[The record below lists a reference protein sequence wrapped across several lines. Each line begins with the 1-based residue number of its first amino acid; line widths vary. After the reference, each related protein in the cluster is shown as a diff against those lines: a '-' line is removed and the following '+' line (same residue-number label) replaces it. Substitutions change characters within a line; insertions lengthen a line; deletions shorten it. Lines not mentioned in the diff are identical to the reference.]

1 MGMVGCK
8 YLPLQVSYGKIK
20 EKIFQN
26 NATIVTKL
34 VVV

>member
-1 MGMVGCK
+1 MGMAGCK

>member
-1 MGMVGCK
+1 MGMAGYK

-20 EKIFQN
+20 EEIFQN
-26 NATIVTKL
+26 NATIDTKL